1 MTVFHTEGI
10 PMSRFG
16 SSKALLVFSIFILI
30 FTSAAHAQATRT
42 WVSGVGDDANPCS
55 RTAPCKTFAGAIS
68 KTAAKGVIN
77 VLDPGGFGAVTI
89 TKAITIEG
97 PEKWGGILNALTSGV
112 IVNAG
117 ATDVVNLRG
126 LSIDGAGSGVN
137 GVRFLAGA
145 KLLVEDCYIAG
156 GATGIDFEP
165 SAASKLT
172 VIDTT
177 INNMSAN
184 AVLIQAGA
192 SGSASASL
200 QRVNLTN
207 SAFGIKVAKGTA
219 SIADSTVSGSTTTG
233 VRAEGAS
240 RINLDNTL
248 VSDSVGG
255 GVVAQGATASV
266 VLSRSTITNNAS
278 GLSVFFGGTIVSFGN
293 NRIAGNTTD
302 GSPSS
307 TLVEH

>member
-1 MTVFHTEGI
+1 
-10 PMSRFG
+10 
-16 SSKALLVFSIFILI
+16 
-30 FTSAAHAQATRT
+30 
-42 WVSGVGDDANPCS
+42 
-55 RTAPCKTFAGAIS
+55 
-68 KTAAKGVIN
+68 
-77 VLDPGGFGAVTI
+77 
-89 TKAITIEG
+89 
-97 PEKWGGILNALTSGV
+97 
-112 IVNAG
+112 
-117 ATDVVNLRG
+117 
-126 LSIDGAGSGVN
+126 
-137 GVRFLAGA
+137 
-145 KLLVEDCYIAG
+145 
-156 GATGIDFEP
+156 
-165 SAASKLT
+165 
-172 VIDTT
+172 
-177 INNMSAN
+177 MSAN

>member
-1 MTVFHTEGI
+1 
-10 PMSRFG
+10 
-16 SSKALLVFSIFILI
+16 
-30 FTSAAHAQATRT
+30 
-42 WVSGVGDDANPCS
+42 
-55 RTAPCKTFAGAIS
+55 
-68 KTAAKGVIN
+68 
-77 VLDPGGFGAVTI
+77 
-89 TKAITIEG
+89 
-97 PEKWGGILNALTSGV
+97 
-112 IVNAG
+112 
-117 ATDVVNLRG
+117 
-126 LSIDGAGSGVN
+126 LS

-145 KLLVEDCYIAG
+145 KLVVEDCYIAG
-156 GATGIDFEP
+156 GTTGIDFEP
-165 SAASKLT
+165 AAASKLA

-177 INNMSAN
+177 INNMSGN

-207 SAFGIKVAKGTA
+207 SAFGLKVVKGTA
-219 SIADSTVSGSTTTG
+219 SIADSTISGATTAG
-233 VRAEGAS
+233 VRAEGTS

-248 VSDSVGG
+248 VSDSAGG